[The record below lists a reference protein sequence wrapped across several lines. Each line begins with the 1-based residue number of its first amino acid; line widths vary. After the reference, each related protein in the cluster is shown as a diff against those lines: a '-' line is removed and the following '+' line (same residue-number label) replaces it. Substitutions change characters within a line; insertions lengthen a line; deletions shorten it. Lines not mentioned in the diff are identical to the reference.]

1 MSRTAHPLARCF
13 LALALWQISALV
25 QTIPERADANPIPDG
40 MLYFNIRPAGPPEQY
55 CATDITNCDEL
66 VPSTEDEGLLEFQI
80 FIDPQQHWFG
90 EIPVPYLRADLS
102 WPDAWTLVDFGICRD
117 PFSWWFDT
125 SGPGPH
131 RLEIEGPCTIPGPL
145 FLAATLVFDVRDYG
159 RLDTGESP
167 VLWYG
172 CPVTA
177 EVYPTAHYA
186 EAGTGCEYTDQP
198 CVQWDFRCIPEVSGL
213 EVLLTAPE
221 GGSAHGELAFDI
233 SGYPYPPCEM
243 TVHSD
248 ADWATGYV
256 TLEGMLWD
264 GLLHVDANSSGLEP
278 GIHQCEFQIAYD
290 GAYNGAR
297 VRNARCLPVILTV
310 EPASGVEDLPP
321 RRDPS
326 ADLVLAGA
334 NPSEGP
340 FSFTFENR
348 ATTPMICS
356 VFDASGREIARLADE
371 VRPKGRNA
379 ITWSGEDAAGDPVPP
394 GVYMVRLAHD
404 GAVRSTRVIVV
415 R

>member
-1 MSRTAHPLARCF
+1 MSRSNRATVRSSASLILSIAAAMASSLAQR
-13 LALALWQISALV
+13 I
-25 QTIPERADANPIPDG
+25 DANPIPDG

-55 CATDITNCDEL
+55 CVTNITDCDEL
-66 VPSTEDEGLLEFQI
+66 VPTTEEEGLLEFQI
-80 FIDPQQHWFG
+80 FVDPQQRFYG
-90 EIPVPYLRADLS
+90 EIPVPHFAVDLS
-102 WPDAWTLVDFGICRD
+102 WPDTWVLVDYGICRD
-117 PFSWWFDT
+117 PSDWYFDT
-125 SGPGPH
+125 AGTGPH
-131 RLEIEGPCTIPGPL
+131 RLEIEGPCTVPGPL
-145 FLAATLVFDVRDYG
+145 FLVATLVFDVRGYG
-159 RLDTGESP
+159 RLDTGGSA
-167 VLWYG
+167 VLWYN
-172 CPVTA
+172 CPPTW
-177 EVYPTAHYA
+177 EVFPTAHYA
-186 EAGTGCEYTDQP
+186 EAGTRCEYTDQP
-198 CVQWDFRCIPEVSGL
+198 CVQWEFRCIPEIAGQ
-213 EVLLTAPE
+213 EVRLTAPV
-221 GGSAHGELAFDI
+221 GGSVSGELEFGI
-233 SGYPYPPCEM
+233 SGYPFPPCEM
-243 TVHSD
+243 TAHSD

-256 TLEGMLWD
+256 TPEDITWH
-264 GLLHVDANSSGLEP
+264 GLLHVNANAAGLEP

-326 ADLVLAGA
+326 ADLILAGA
-334 NPSEGP
+334 NPSQGP

-356 VFDASGREIARLADE
+356 VFEASGREIARLADE

-394 GVYMVRLAHD
+394 GVYLVRLAHD